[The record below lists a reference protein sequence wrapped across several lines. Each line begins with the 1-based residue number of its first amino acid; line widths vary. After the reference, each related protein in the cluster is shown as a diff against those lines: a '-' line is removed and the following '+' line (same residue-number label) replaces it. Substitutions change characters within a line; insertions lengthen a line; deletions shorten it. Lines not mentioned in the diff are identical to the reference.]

1 MVPTIKSVSSPALLG
16 PTGSLCLSTDAGE
29 QADQDS
35 VPTCDKVIDLLQL
48 KNKQDLEAA
57 VLDLVRTV
65 LPGWADG
72 VFSIRLQRVSGAM
85 TNAVFF
91 VDAPRRPRL
100 LLRVYGIGCEQVVD
114 RQHELEWLARL
125 SQMSTAVGP
134 QLLAT
139 FGNGRFEEYLD
150 SVTLT
155 HDDLR
160 DPETSKQIA
169 RSLREL
175 HRVADIYPP
184 SSENIRVELWR
195 NVSKWY
201 AVVRELLNQQ
211 VWQQKLK
218 DCNMQTLPS
227 EIERCKAVLDK
238 VPSKIVFAHNDTQYG
253 NVLRLSRSGEL
264 VIVDF
269 EYAGYNPR
277 GFDIANHFCEWM
289 YNYHGENPATMNV
302 DDFPSKEE
310 QLLFLQAYL
319 EEKEEGD
326 STSTPE
332 ELRQEILHW
341 VMASHLHWALWG
353 LVQASQSEIDFDYFT
368 YSRQRLQAFRKQL
381 DLFS

>member
-1 MVPTIKSVSSPALLG
+1 M
-16 PTGSLCLSTDAGE
+16 
-29 QADQDS
+29 
-35 VPTCDKVIDLLQL
+35 
-48 KNKQDLEAA
+48 
-57 VLDLVRTV
+57 
-65 LPGWADG
+65 
-72 VFSIRLQRVSGAM
+72 
-85 TNAVFF
+85 
-91 VDAPRRPRL
+91 
-100 LLRVYGIGCEQVVD
+100 LRVYGIGCEQVVD

-238 VPSKIVFAHNDTQYG
+238 VPSKIVFAHNDVSISFYQIFVAVVSSFLRCERRHNMEMCSDSQDLESSLLSTL
-253 NVLRLSRSGEL
+253 NMRDTIHEVLISRITFASGCTITMAKIRLL
-264 VIVDF
+264 
-269 EYAGYNPR
+269 
-277 GFDIANHFCEWM
+277 
-289 YNYHGENPATMNV
+289 
-302 DDFPSKEE
+302 
-310 QLLFLQAYL
+310 
-319 EEKEEGD
+319 
-326 STSTPE
+326 
-332 ELRQEILHW
+332 
-341 VMASHLHWALWG
+341 
-353 LVQASQSEIDFDYFT
+353 
-368 YSRQRLQAFRKQL
+368 
-381 DLFS
+381 

>member
-1 MVPTIKSVSSPALLG
+1 M
-16 PTGSLCLSTDAGE
+16 
-29 QADQDS
+29 
-35 VPTCDKVIDLLQL
+35 
-48 KNKQDLEAA
+48 
-57 VLDLVRTV
+57 
-65 LPGWADG
+65 
-72 VFSIRLQRVSGAM
+72 
-85 TNAVFF
+85 
-91 VDAPRRPRL
+91 
-100 LLRVYGIGCEQVVD
+100 
-114 RQHELEWLARL
+114 
-125 SQMSTAVGP
+125 
-134 QLLAT
+134 
-139 FGNGRFEEYLD
+139 
-150 SVTLT
+150 
-155 HDDLR
+155 
-160 DPETSKQIA
+160 
-169 RSLREL
+169 
-175 HRVADIYPP
+175 
-184 SSENIRVELWR
+184 
-195 NVSKWY
+195 
-201 AVVRELLNQQ
+201 
-211 VWQQKLK
+211 
-218 DCNMQTLPS
+218 
-227 EIERCKAVLDK
+227 
-238 VPSKIVFAHNDTQYG
+238 
-253 NVLRLSRSGEL
+253 LRLSRSGEL